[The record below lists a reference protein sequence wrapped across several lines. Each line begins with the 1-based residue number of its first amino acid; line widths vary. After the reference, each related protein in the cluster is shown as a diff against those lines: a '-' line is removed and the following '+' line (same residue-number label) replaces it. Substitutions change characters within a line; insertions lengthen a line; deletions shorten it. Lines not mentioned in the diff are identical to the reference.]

1 MGGGVEGRVTVENA
15 VLVAVPAVDTVVVGA
30 VAEGAVEGTSAVGI
44 MVSTACEAVRVVEE
58 ASQALLALVEKSG
71 D

>member
-1 MGGGVEGRVTVENA
+1 MEGRVTVENA

-30 VAEGAVEGTSAVGI
+30 VAEGAVEGTSAVEV
-44 MVSTACEAVRVVEE
+44 MVSRACEAVRVVEE
-58 ASQALLALVEKSG
+58 ASQVLLALVEKSG

>member
-1 MGGGVEGRVTVENA
+1 MEGRVTVENA

-44 MVSTACEAVRVVEE
+44 MVSTACEAVRGVEE

>member
-1 MGGGVEGRVTVENA
+1 MTVENA

-30 VAEGAVEGTSAVGI
+30 VAEGAVEGTSTVEV

>member
-1 MGGGVEGRVTVENA
+1 MEGRVTVENA

-44 MVSTACEAVRVVEE
+44 MVSTACEAVRVVVE